1 MLPQSY
7 RQGYEKFAIALEL
20 LLQAVRADNQEPR
33 LVNERFQALKQ
44 VYAQNVAIFRGDE
57 LTSETFPRWQS
68 FQTEIV
74 RSQRLLEMD
83 AMFLQTSGNSATVL
97 KRKNAMSD
105 RVSTL
110 ISYCEALLQAKSE

>member
-20 LLQAVRADNQEPR
+20 LLQAVTADNQEPG

-83 AMFLQTSGNSATVL
+83 AMFLQASGNWATVL

-105 RVSTL
+105 RISTL

>member
-20 LLQAVRADNQEPR
+20 LLQAVRADNQEPG
-33 LVNERFQALKQ
+33 LVNKRFQELKQ
-44 VYAQNVAIFRGDE
+44 VYAQNIAIFSGDE
-57 LTSETFPRWQS
+57 LTSQTFPRWQS

-83 AMFLQTSGNSATVL
+83 AMFLQASGNWATVL

-105 RVSTL
+105 RISTL